1 MISINFCLR
10 NNFLILISKILND
23 ALSNFVFCEIT
34 VCENYVKNCPK
45 ISHYG
50 NWYYS
55 YLDTSK
61 DMHGKHTNAD
71 GKSCLIIK
79 LFNRIECRRR

>member
-1 MISINFCLR
+1 MKLLSVKIT
-10 NNFLILISKILND
+10 SKI
-23 ALSNFVFCEIT
+23 A
-34 VCENYVKNCPK
+34 PK

-79 LFNRIECRRR
+79 LFNRIACRRS